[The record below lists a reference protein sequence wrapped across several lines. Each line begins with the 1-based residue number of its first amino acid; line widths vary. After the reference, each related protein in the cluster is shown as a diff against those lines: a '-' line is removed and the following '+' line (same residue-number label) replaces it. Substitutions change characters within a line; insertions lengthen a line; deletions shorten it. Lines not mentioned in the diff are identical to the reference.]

1 MRMRNWETSF
11 AIIACEYLIFVLQIY
26 MVYLTFF
33 GCSFC
38 GQNEDNDPSE
48 EFEEYLTCTV
58 CGDHC
63 MFIWGPGKKETL
75 YFLSGDLY

>member
-1 MRMRNWETSF
+1 MTD
-11 AIIACEYLIFVLQIY
+11 
-26 MVYLTFF
+26 FF
-33 GCSFC
+33 YRSFC

-63 MFIWGPGKKETL
+63 MLVCGTL
-75 YFLSGDLY
+75 HFRWAIFTDLI